1 MPETRPEDLPIGA
14 VDASGEAMTVA
25 GVTPPEVPPMV
36 DDDASGEINGEVD
49 DLQVQGGE

>member
-14 VDASGEAMTVA
+14 VDASGEPMIVA
-25 GVTPPEVPPMV
+25 GVIPPEQPPMV
-36 DDDASGEINGEVD
+36 DEEGNGEVNGEAD